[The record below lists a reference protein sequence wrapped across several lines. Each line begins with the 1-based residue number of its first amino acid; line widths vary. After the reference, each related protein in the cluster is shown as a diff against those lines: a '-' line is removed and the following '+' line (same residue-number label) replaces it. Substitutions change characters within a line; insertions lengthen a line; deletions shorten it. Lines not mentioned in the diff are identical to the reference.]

1 MAIFVNNAA
10 KIEVGGIA
18 FHSWSFEHSFEK
30 NAAEHCNSVVFQ
42 SVWWR
47 RVGGDKEER
56 YFV

>member
-30 NAAEHCNSVVFQ
+30 NAAEHCSSVFFQ
-42 SVWWR
+42 SVAQDPQGS
-47 RVGGDKEER
+47 VL
-56 YFV
+56 